1 MATSID
7 LAWIGVG
14 LVISGLVFYLVVRF
28 SARKAEQALGETMRA
43 ASAIVS
49 EGLASDDPE
58 SGPDAMLAALAHLLD
73 ADASV
78 IAIPTGDGRLACGAS
93 FGYPEPGKLFIK
105 IEEGMSGRAFTTGS
119 PVIAPDVTKEPAFV
133 PTVKGMRSAVAVPLR
148 VSGHI
153 IGALDIESSRR
164 RYSERDLAILIPLA
178 DQVAALIENRKLVR
192 AEENRRDS
200 EERARDEID
209 RMKDDF
215 LATVSHELRT
225 PLTSI
230 KGSAQTMLS
239 RDEALT
245 DDERVAF
252 LKAIV
257 RQCDRLAKMV
267 ETLLLVSRVE
277 SDDIPGRSNYV
288 LLRDLLNNA
297 AEAAGGHNRV
307 TFDLHGP
314 PGIVTDQFRAHHVV
328 RNLIENACKYSPP
341 QAPVLVRVRGTE
353 EEIVVE
359 VLDQGPGLPE
369 GSEEVAFERFRRLEN
384 PDLPSVSGSGLGLYI
399 ARRFARELGG
409 DVEAGRG
416 DEEGWTGA
424 RFALRL
430 PASVTT

>member
-1 MATSID
+1 
-7 LAWIGVG
+7 
-14 LVISGLVFYLVVRF
+14 
-28 SARKAEQALGETMRA
+28 
-43 ASAIVS
+43 
-49 EGLASDDPE
+49 
-58 SGPDAMLAALAHLLD
+58 H
-73 ADASV
+73 
-78 IAIPTGDGRLACGAS
+78 
-93 FGYPEPGKLFIK
+93 
-105 IEEGMSGRAFTTGS
+105 
-119 PVIAPDVTKEPAFV
+119 
-133 PTVKGMRSAVAVPLR
+133 
-148 VSGHI
+148 
-153 IGALDIESSRR
+153 R
-164 RYSERDLAILIPLA
+164 RYTERDLAVLGPLA
-178 DQVAALIENRKLVR
+178 DQIAALLENQRLTR
-192 AEENRRDS
+192 AEEDRRAS
-200 EERARDEID
+200 EGRARDEID

-239 RDEALT
+239 RDDALT
-245 DDERVAF
+245 DVERVAF
-252 LKAIV
+252 LQVIV

-267 ETLLLVSRVE
+267 DTLLLVSRLE
-277 SDDIPGRSNYV
+277 SDDVPSRSSYV

-314 PGIVTDQFRAHHVV
+314 PGIITDQFRAHHVI
-328 RNLIENACKYSPP
+328 RNLIENACKYSSP

-359 VLDQGPGLPE
+359 VLDRGPGLPE
-369 GSEEVAFERFRRLEN
+369 GLEEAAFERFRRLEN

-409 DVEAGRG
+409 EIEVGRG
-416 DEEGWTGA
+416 DEEGWKGA